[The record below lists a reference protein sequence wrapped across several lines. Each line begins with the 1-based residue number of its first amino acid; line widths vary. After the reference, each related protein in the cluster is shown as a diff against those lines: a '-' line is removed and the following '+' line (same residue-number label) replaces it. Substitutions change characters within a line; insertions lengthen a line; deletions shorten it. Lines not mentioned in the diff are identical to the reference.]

1 MKEEDTALVILVQCA
16 VKSTKRCY
24 TIHAGVATQSGT
36 LVTGPIYILY
46 ITILSLEENR
56 VLRVEET
63 IRKAMC
69 CELIQL
75 SWN

>member
-16 VKSTKRCY
+16 VKRYY
-24 TIHAGVATQSGT
+24 TIHAGVATQSGA
-36 LVTGPIYILY
+36 LAAGPIYILY

-63 IRKAMC
+63 IHKAMC